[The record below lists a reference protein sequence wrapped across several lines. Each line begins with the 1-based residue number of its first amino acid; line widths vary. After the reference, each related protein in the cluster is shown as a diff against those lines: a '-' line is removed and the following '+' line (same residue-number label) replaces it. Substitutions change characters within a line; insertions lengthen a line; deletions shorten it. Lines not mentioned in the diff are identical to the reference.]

1 LLSGLYDSG
10 SKEGQW
16 ILDDFQDNRYT
27 RPPNS
32 YFIPDFENTWFNRA
46 GISMQPNL
54 LAGLL
59 PHLDR
64 DEPEIYIWMFYNAWC
79 ACYREEVNAM
89 VEHPMPW
96 LGFSN
101 RVVFKPSDEANA
113 CAWLRYM
120 LVYTRGDL
128 LHFGRAVPRAW
139 FAQEKPFSLQGA
151 ATPFG
156 KTGIEYRPS
165 PDGNMI
171 SATVSLNLRSNPGH
185 ILVRFRHPESA
196 PIQSVTVNGQQHTAF
211 DAERGDVDI
220 TGTKGDVEMEVRY

>member
-1 LLSGLYDSG
+1 
-10 SKEGQW
+10 
-16 ILDDFQDNRYT
+16 
-27 RPPNS
+27 
-32 YFIPDFENTWFNRA
+32 
-46 GISMQPNL
+46 MQPNL

-120 LVYTRGDL
+120 LVYTHGDL

-139 FAQEKPFSLQGA
+139 FAQDRPFSLQGA

-156 KTGIEYRPS
+156 KVGIEYRPAA
-165 PDGNMI
+165 DGRTI
-171 SATVSLNLRSNPGH
+171 IATVSLNPRSEPAH
-185 ILVRFRHPESA
+185 TLVRFRHPESA
-196 PIQSVTVNGQQHTAF
+196 PIQSVTVNGQPHEAF

-220 TGTKGDVEMEVRY
+220 TGMNGDVTVEAGY